1 MAVKRL
7 EYVATFVPRT
17 EGKFQ
22 KFRLPEDL
30 TMVEEGER
38 DVLFSSNNV
47 YLHPD
52 VKGTKEI
59 VIRLE
64 GGE

>member
-1 MAVKRL
+1 MADKRL
-7 EYVATFVPRT
+7 EYVATYVPRT

-22 KFRLPEDL
+22 KFRLPEEL
-30 TMVEEGER
+30 TQLEEGER

-52 VKGTKEI
+52 VKGTTEI

-64 GGE
+64 GAE